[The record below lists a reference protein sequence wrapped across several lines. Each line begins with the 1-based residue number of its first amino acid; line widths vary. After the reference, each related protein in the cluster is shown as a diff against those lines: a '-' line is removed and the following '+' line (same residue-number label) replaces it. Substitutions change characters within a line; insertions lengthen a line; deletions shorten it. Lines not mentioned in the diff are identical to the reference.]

1 MIADELKK
9 KIADTKKIKNKS
21 PIPNFFLI
29 RIADNFFFHKITYI
43 ISLFLLVI
51 LFIYLIYT
59 VLTKIFPHFI

>member
-51 LFIYLIYT
+51 FFYLS
-59 VLTKIFPHFI
+59 